1 MKPAA
6 REIARILARPDP
18 ATPGFLIYGQDAM
31 RVALARRQLVAA
43 LVGPDGEAEMRLVRP
58 EAAELRRATPAL
70 SEEMRARGFF
80 PGPRAVLVEDAGDG
94 LADAARLA
102 LTEWQPGDAALVM
115 TAGALRPTAALRKLF
130 ETHPKAVALPIY
142 DNPPGRD
149 EIAAMLQGAGLGA
162 VPGDAMADLVALAG
176 ALDPG
181 DFRQTVEKLALY
193 RMGEDGP
200 VTPADIAAVAPSSTE
215 AALDDIIDSVAEGQ
229 VSRIAPVMVR
239 LAAQGVTAVALCIA
253 ATRHF
258 RTLHAAAADPAGAAR
273 VWAAIRNF
281 RRRERMQKQARAWPL
296 HRIEAA
302 LGQLVETDLAL
313 RSAARVP
320 EMALMER
327 CLIRLAMMNRGR

>member
-102 LTEWQPGDAALVM
+102 LAEWQPGDAALVM

-149 EIAAMLQGAGLGA
+149 EIAGRYAEQTGVRLEQIHWYEAFALWKTAVVVQQIYLRYVQGQTRDPRFADRGARVPVLAELAREVLDQAGLG
-162 VPGDAMADLVALAG
+162 
-176 ALDPG
+176 
-181 DFRQTVEKLALY
+181 
-193 RMGEDGP
+193 
-200 VTPADIAAVAPSSTE
+200 
-215 AALDDIIDSVAEGQ
+215 
-229 VSRIAPVMVR
+229 
-239 LAAQGVTAVALCIA
+239 
-253 ATRHF
+253 
-258 RTLHAAAADPAGAAR
+258 
-273 VWAAIRNF
+273 
-281 RRRERMQKQARAWPL
+281 
-296 HRIEAA
+296 
-302 LGQLVETDLAL
+302 
-313 RSAARVP
+313 
-320 EMALMER
+320 
-327 CLIRLAMMNRGR
+327 

>member
-1 MKPAA
+1 MKPAT

-58 EAAELRRATPAL
+58 EASELRRATPAL

-80 PGPRAVLVEDAGDG
+80 PGPRAVVVEDAGDG
-94 LADAARLA
+94 LAEGAKLA
-102 LTEWQPGDAALVM
+102 LAEWQPGDAALVL
-115 TAGALRPTAALRKLF
+115 TAGALRPAAPLRKLF
-130 ETHPKAVALPIY
+130 ETHPKAVALPVY
-142 DNPPGRD
+142 DDPPGRD
-149 EIAAMLQGAGLGA
+149 EIVAILRAAGLGE
-162 VPGDAMADLVALAG
+162 VPGEAMADLTALAG

-181 DFRQTVEKLALY
+181 DFRRTVEKLALY
-193 RMGEDGP
+193 KHGDP
-200 VTPADIAAVAPSSTE
+200 APLTPADVAAVAPASVE
-215 AALDDIIDSVAEGQ
+215 AELDDILDIVAEGR
-229 VSRIAPVMVR
+229 VAEIAPLMSR
-239 LAAQGVTAVALCIA
+239 LTAQGVTAVGLCIA

-258 RTLHAAAADPAGAAR
+258 RTLHSAAADQAGAAR

-296 HRIEAA
+296 HRIETA

-313 RSAARVP
+313 RSTARVP
-320 EMALMER
+320 EMALVER